1 MHCIKQMKWHY
12 SSFHF
17 TVLSEFSSVR
27 DAGYMRIY
35 DCICDCIFCQNRI
48 SHIFLHIMAFSKSRG
63 NCRMCKNL
71 HICRMFLHMQSHFVS
86 RLIFFCIVFVDFAN
100 LIVKQH
106 VCLQLS
112 TCLSATHLLYIAV
125 MSHVAYQLVCCLV
138 NWWPLMYCVTDWFWC
153 QMKVS

>member
-1 MHCIKQMKWHY
+1 MLLW
-12 SSFHF
+12 
-17 TVLSEFSSVR
+17 
-27 DAGYMRIY
+27 
-35 DCICDCIFCQNRI
+35 CDCRIVVNCLIDIVDHDCCIIVLNYLEMPAICKYVITYAIAYFAKTCI

-138 NWWPLMYCVTDWFWC
+138 N
-153 QMKVS
+153 